1 MEIWDIYDAKH
12 LPTGRTHERGKPL
25 AEGDYHMTVHIAIF
39 STDGRLLIQQ
49 RTRDRASFAGMWD
62 ISCAGSVLA
71 GEDSAMGARRELAEE
86 LGLDRDFTSV
96 RPHMTINYTNGFG
109 HYYLITEDVDTDTL
123 TLQKSEV
130 AAVKY
135 ATLEEILELL
145 KNGEFIP
152 YYDSFI
158 PFLFDLRKKYSTHK
172 G

>member
-1 MEIWDIYDAKH
+1 
-12 LPTGRTHERGKPL
+12 
-25 AEGDYHMTVHIAIF
+25 
-39 STDGRLLIQQ
+39 
-49 RTRDRASFAGMWD
+49 
-62 ISCAGSVLA
+62 
-71 GEDSAMGARRELAEE
+71 MGARRELAEE